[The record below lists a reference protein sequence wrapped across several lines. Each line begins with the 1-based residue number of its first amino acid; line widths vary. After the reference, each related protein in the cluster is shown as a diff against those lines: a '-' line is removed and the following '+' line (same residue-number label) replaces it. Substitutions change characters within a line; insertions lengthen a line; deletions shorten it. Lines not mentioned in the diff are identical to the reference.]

1 MFNKKLVTIIDKEN
15 SMYVGELS
23 ENTDS
28 YYVIK
33 NPVGIAYPKDPVTGQ
48 VTIAV
53 VPIIYDGFL
62 SPKSIKN
69 GIELNFF
76 KDNLKWYSST
86 IEFHEDFVKKYHG
99 IFNQEQEAK

>member
-1 MFNKKLVTIIDKEN
+1 MSNKKLVTIIDKEN

-23 ENTDS
+23 ENRDS

-62 SPKSIKN
+62 SPNAIKN
-69 GIELNFF
+69 GIELNFY
-76 KDNLKWYSST
+76 KENLKWYSST
-86 IEFHEDFVKKYHG
+86 IEFHDDFIAKYNS
-99 IFNQEQEAK
+99 IFNLEEIK